1 MPTHRTTCPLD
12 CPDACLLE
20 VTVSNGQVTGIDGS
34 HDDPVTAGFICSKVR
49 GFARRQH
56 GAHRLTSPLRR
67 TGPKGAGTFAPISW
81 DEAVDEITDRFRHI
95 ASAWGAE
102 AILPYHYGGSNGLV
116 TDGTLDELYFG
127 RLGASRLAKT
137 LCAVPTTS
145 VALAMYGKMPG
156 VAFRDFVHANCIVV
170 WGANPTV
177 SNIHLVPFIKA
188 AKARGAFVAVVDPVR
203 NLAAGAADLH
213 LAVLPGTDL
222 TVALALIRCWHQWAA
237 LDQAFL
243 ATYATGAETLLE
255 AARAWPL
262 ERAAQESGVPAE
274 TIEQLARELMQ
285 RNPAVVR
292 CGWGVERNRNGGQA
306 VAAILAIPALLGKF
320 GVRGGGYAL
329 SNNGAAK
336 VERDALPGRSGW
348 NTRVVNMTQLGE
360 VLTGDLEPPIKGLF
374 VYNCNPAVTVPDQ
387 DAVLRGLAREDLFTV
402 VFDQLMTD
410 SARYADVILP
420 ATTFLEHVD
429 LRASY
434 GNYVVGKIE
443 PLIDPA
449 GEAKSNVE
457 VFGLL
462 GRRMGFADEPFGW
475 DGRQVCDR
483 ILGGLKLGGK
493 GIGKREPDSVSW
505 QYDFPGPTPVMF
517 ETVFPRT
524 SDTKIHLAPEVLGT
538 QPYQYRPLTS
548 DYPLALISPATSR
561 TINSTMGEYAIPE
574 LYIEIHPD
582 DASARG
588 VADGASVRVF
598 NELSEVVC
606 RARLRTR
613 VRPGVVMMPKGAWQR
628 SAATGRTVT
637 ALCPATVSDVGGG
650 ACYNDARV
658 QVAGAERAPHKY

>member
-1 MPTHRTTCPLD
+1 MPTLRTTCPLD

-20 VTVSNGQVTGIDGS
+20 VTVSDGRVTRIDGS

-56 GAHRLTSPLRR
+56 GDHRLTSPFRR
-67 TGPKGAGTFAPISW
+67 TGQKGAGTFARISW
-81 DEAVDEITDRFRHI
+81 AEAIEEITDRFRRI
-95 ASAWGAE
+95 TSEWGAE

-137 LCAVPTTS
+137 LCAAPTTS

-156 VAFRDFVHANCIVV
+156 VAFRDFMHANCVVV
-170 WGANPTV
+170 WGANPKA

-203 NLAAGAADLH
+203 NLAAGEADLH
-213 LAVLPGTDL
+213 VAVLPGTDL
-222 TVALALIRCWHQWAA
+222 PVALALVRCWHQWDA
-237 LDQAFL
+237 LDRAFL
-243 ATYATGAETLLE
+243 ATHATGVEPLLE
-255 AARAWPL
+255 AAAAWPL
-262 ERAAQESGVPAE
+262 ERAAKESGVPAE
-274 TIEQLARELMQ
+274 TIERLARELMN

-329 SNNGAAK
+329 SNNGAAR
-336 VERDALPGRSGW
+336 VERDAIPGRLGW
-348 NTRVVNMTQLGE
+348 DTRVVNMTQLGD
-360 VLTGDLEPPIKGLF
+360 VLTGDVAPPIKGLF

-387 DAVLRGLAREDLFTV
+387 EVVLRGLAREDLFTV

-429 LRASY
+429 LRAGY
-434 GNYVVGKIE
+434 GNYVVGKVAPLLE
-443 PLIDPA
+443 PV

-462 GRRMGFADEPFGW
+462 GRAMGFDDEAFGW
-475 DGRQVCDR
+475 DDQEVCNR
-483 ILGGLKLGGK
+483 FLAGMTLGGNA
-493 GIGKREPDSVSW
+493 IETQDRDTVSW
-505 QYDFPGPTPVMF
+505 WYDFPGPTPVMF

-524 SDTKIHLAPEVLGT
+524 SDAKVHLAPEVLGA
-538 QPYQYRPLTS
+538 QAYQYLPCIS

-561 TINSTMGEYAIPE
+561 TTNSTMGEYAIPE
-574 LYIEIHPD
+574 LYIELHPD
-582 DASARG
+582 DAAVRG
-588 VADGASVRVF
+588 VADDDTVRVF

-606 RARLRTR
+606 RARLRDR
-613 VRPGVVMMPKGAWQR
+613 VRPGVVSMPKGAWQR
-628 SAATGRTVT
+628 STSAGRTAT
-637 ALCPATVSDVGGG
+637 ALCPATISDVGGG

-658 QVAGAERAPHKY
+658 EVARA